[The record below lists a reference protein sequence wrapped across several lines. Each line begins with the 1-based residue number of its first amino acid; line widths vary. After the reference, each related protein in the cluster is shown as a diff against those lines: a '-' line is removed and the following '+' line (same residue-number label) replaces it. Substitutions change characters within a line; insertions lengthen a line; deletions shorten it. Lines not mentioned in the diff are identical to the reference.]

1 MSATLLLMI
10 LETGEV
16 HTAVHYPSYTA
27 CVEAMHEAV
36 ERHVGIPLIY
46 LDAHEAYTDE
56 AGTYILFC
64 EGDLH

>member
-36 ERHVGIPLIY
+36 DRVGIPLLY
-46 LDAHEAYTDE
+46 WDHLEAYTDE
-56 AGTYILFC
+56 ANTYVLYC
-64 EGDLH
+64 EGDL